1 MMLGGHSFSKKGSL
15 FHESFWKERIET
27 LSENVPC
34 SFLITWSIS
43 AVIFSN
49 NNSVVY
55 IVFEIAIFKVFLS
68 KCFLYNEKTIW
79 F

>member
-1 MMLGGHSFSKKGSL
+1 MKVFGRK
-15 FHESFWKERIET
+15 ET

-43 AVIFSN
+43 AVIVFSAGIHYSSGSN
-49 NNSVVY
+49 MNSVVN

-68 KCFLYNEKTIW
+68 KCFSYNENTILVLGG
-79 F
+79 